1 MKKVRPDVMVSNL
14 AVVRHLSHHHGE
26 YLPQWHVATVD
37 GMLIF
42 GPFLSLEQAID
53 TARAAQ
59 NIQTE
64 VPTSASAGCSGN
76 TRHSASNVEAVRLTF

>member
-1 MKKVRPDVMVSNL
+1 MEKVRPHLMVSNL
-14 AVVRHLSHHHGE
+14 AVVRHLSHHHGVHLSPW
-26 YLPQWHVATVD
+26 YVATVD

-59 NIQTE
+59 NIRTE
-64 VPTSASAGCSGN
+64 VPTSASTDCSGN
-76 TRHSASNVEAVRLTF
+76 TRRSAANVEAVRLTF